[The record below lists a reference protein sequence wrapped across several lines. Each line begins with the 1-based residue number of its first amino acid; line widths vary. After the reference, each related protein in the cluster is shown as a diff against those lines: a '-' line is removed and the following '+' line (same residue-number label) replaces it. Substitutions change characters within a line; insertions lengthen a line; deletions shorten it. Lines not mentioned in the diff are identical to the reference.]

1 MEQKHKDILNIY
13 RERIIEYRSRFGDAE
28 FYKNFF
34 KYDLDEKQRQQALKD
49 LALTMPCFLPNQ
61 RMNAQEEETL
71 KENNLIAYIN
81 YLYATQQEAE
91 ILKAKQIVS
100 KIKDEE
106 SFVLAKADLIF
117 PRYSSDRE
125 IFKSI
130 QEWKRVQINHK
141 WPTETEALCYTM
153 IDMILDD
160 FNKRLNR
167 VNVQYSNAVN
177 NLYTKYKKTLLG
189 LFVHRLEKKRR

>member
-1 MEQKHKDILNIY
+1 
-13 RERIIEYRSRFGDAE
+13 
-28 FYKNFF
+28 
-34 KYDLDEKQRQQALKD
+34 
-49 LALTMPCFLPNQ
+49 MPCFLSDQ
-61 RMNAQEEETL
+61 KMDTQEEEVL
-71 KENNLIAYIN
+71 KENNLMAYIS
-81 YLYATQQEAE
+81 YLCATQQETE
-91 ILKAKQIVS
+91 ILKEKQLLN

-117 PRYSSDRE
+117 PKYSSDRE

-141 WPTETEALCYTM
+141 WPTEAEALCYTM
-153 IDMILDD
+153 IDIILDD
-160 FNKRLNR
+160 YNKRLNR

-177 NLYTKYKKTLLG
+177 NLYVKYKRTLLE